1 MRAHPTGAV
10 RETNLPDDAA
20 RQPRRRAERPSRS
33 DALLRTHH
41 ESRPELSASILQAFH
56 YRPNPRRWGGAAGG
70 PASILRP
77 RLLEPRRD
85 DSPPPPPDPPLPP
98 SRRRTLAAPRA
109 VPEPLRRAVEEAPHR
124 PGRA

>member
-41 ESRPELSASILQAFH
+41 ESRPELSASILQAFY

-85 DSPPPPPDPPLPP
+85 DSPPPPPHPPLLRSPR
-98 SRRRTLAAPRA
+98 SHRRGHRALPEAHHRA
-109 VPEPLRRAVEEAPHR
+109 V
-124 PGRA
+124 G

>member
-10 RETNLPDDAA
+10 RETSLPDDAA

-56 YRPNPRRWGGAAGG
+56 YRPNPRRWGGAAEG
-70 PASILRP
+70 PAAILRP
-77 RLLEPRRD
+77 SILEARPD
-85 DSPPPPPDPPLPP
+85 DSPASPTHSPPPRPT
-98 SRRRTLAAPRA
+98 RRNP
-109 VPEPLRRAVEEAPHR
+109 VHRRAA
-124 PGRA
+124 ASSAT

>member
-56 YRPNPRRWGGAAGG
+56 YRPNPRRRGGAAGG

-85 DSPPPPPDPPLPP
+85 DSPPPPPHPQPPR
-98 SRRRTLAAPRA
+98 SPRGN
-109 VPEPLRRAVEEAPHR
+109 LGGRRAR
-124 PGRA
+124 PAALPRPLE